1 MARWQPEK
9 KDALDALAAEIVA
22 LYAGGRVV
30 VAIDGMDGAGKTHFA
45 DDLGVA
51 LTATGRSV
59 FRASMDDFYRSKA
72 ERHARG
78 AESPDGYYRDS
89 FDYSTFRRVLL
100 EPFRLGGSTA
110 FVTAAFDHVRD
121 LPVQAKWRTGPKDA
135 MLVLDGIFLN
145 RPELAG
151 LWNYSVWL
159 LEVTR
164 EIAEKRMLDRDG
176 PTGNAERYRGG
187 QDLYLSEVNPRTAAS
202 SIIDNCDFD
211 HPRRI
216 FADSC

>member
-9 KDALDALAAEIVA
+9 KDTLDALAGEIVA

-30 VAIDGMDGAGKTHFA
+30 VAIDGIDGAGKTHFA
-45 DDLGVA
+45 NDLAVV

-59 FRASMDDFYRSKA
+59 FRASIDDFHRSQA

-78 AESPDGYYRDS
+78 ADSPDGFYRDS

-100 EPFRLGGSTA
+100 EPFRMGGSTA
-110 FVTAAFDHVRD
+110 FVTAAFDHARD
-121 LPVQAKWRTGPKDA
+121 LPVQSKWRTGPKDA
-135 MLVLDGIFLN
+135 ILVLDGIFLN

-159 LEVTR
+159 DVPR
-164 EIAEKRMLDRDG
+164 DIAEQRMLDRDG
-176 PTGNAERYRGG
+176 PTENTERYRGG
-187 QDLYLSEVNPRTAAS
+187 QDLYLSEVNPRATAS
-202 SIIDNCDFD
+202 SMIDNSDFD

>member
-1 MARWQPEK
+1 MAKWQSEK

-45 DDLGVA
+45 NDLAVA

-59 FRASMDDFYRSKA
+59 FRASIDDFHRSQA

-78 AESPDGYYRDS
+78 ADSPDGYYRDS

-100 EPFRLGGSTA
+100 EPFRMGGSTA

-121 LPVQAKWRTGPKDA
+121 LPVQSKWRTGPKDA
-135 MLVLDGIFLN
+135 ILVLDGIFLN

-159 LEVTR
+159 DVPR
-164 EIAEKRMLDRDG
+164 DIAEERMLDRDG
-176 PTGNAERYRGG
+176 PTENVERYRGG
-187 QDLYLSEVNPRTAAS
+187 QDLYLAEVNPRTAAS
-202 SIIDNCDFD
+202 SIIDNSDFE

>member
-159 LEVTR
+159 EVTR

-202 SIIDNCDFD
+202 SIIDNSDFD

>member
-1 MARWQPEK
+1 MARWQPDK

-45 DDLGVA
+45 DDLAVA

-159 LEVTR
+159 EVTR

-176 PTGNAERYRGG
+176 LTGNAERYRGG
-187 QDLYLSEVNPRTAAS
+187 QDLYLSEVDPRTAAS
-202 SIIDNCDFD
+202 SMIDNSDFD
-211 HPRRI
+211 HPRRM

>member
-1 MARWQPEK
+1 MAKWQPEK

-30 VAIDGMDGAGKTHFA
+30 VAVDGMDGAGKTHFA
-45 DDLGVA
+45 NDLAVA

-59 FRASMDDFYRSKA
+59 FRASIDDFHRSQA

-78 AESPDGYYRDS
+78 ADSADGYYRDS

-100 EPFRLGGSTA
+100 EPFRMGGSTA
-110 FVTAAFDHVRD
+110 FVTASFDHVRD
-121 LPVQAKWRTGPKDA
+121 LPVQSKWRTGPKDA

-159 LEVTR
+159 DVTR

-176 PTGNAERYRGG
+176 PAENVERYRGG

-202 SIIDNCDFD
+202 SIIDNSDFD

>member
-45 DDLGVA
+45 NDLAVA

-59 FRASMDDFYRSKA
+59 FRASIDDFHRSQA

-78 AESPDGYYRDS
+78 ADSADGYYRDS

-100 EPFRLGGSTA
+100 EPFRMGGSTA

-121 LPVQAKWRTGPKDA
+121 LPVQSKWRTGPKDA

-159 LEVTR
+159 DVPR
-164 EIAEKRMLDRDG
+164 DIAEERMLDRDG
-176 PTGNAERYRGG
+176 ATENAERHRGG
-187 QDLYLSEVNPRTAAS
+187 QDLYLAEVNPRTTAS
-202 SIIDNCDFD
+202 SMIDNSDFE

>member
-1 MARWQPEK
+1 MANWHPEK
-9 KDALDALAAEIVA
+9 KVVLDSLAAEIVA
-22 LYAGGRVV
+22 LYVGGRVV

-45 DDLGVA
+45 DELAAA

-59 FRASMDDFYRSKA
+59 FRASIDDFHRSLA

-78 AESPDGYYRDS
+78 ADSPEGYYRDS

-100 EPFRLGGSTA
+100 EPFRMGGSTA

-121 LPVQAKWRTGPKDA
+121 LPVQSKWRTGPKDA
-135 MLVLDGIFLN
+135 ILVLDGIFLH

-159 LEVTR
+159 DRPREV
-164 EIAEKRMLDRDG
+164 AEQQMLDRDG
-176 PTGNAERYRGG
+176 ATEKVDRYRGG
-187 QDLYLSEVNPRTAAS
+187 QDLYLAETNPRTAAS
-202 SIIDNCDFD
+202 SIIDNRDFEY
-211 HPRRI
+211 PRRV

>member
-45 DDLGVA
+45 NDLAVA

-59 FRASMDDFYRSKA
+59 FRASIDDFHRSQA

-78 AESPDGYYRDS
+78 ADSADGYYRDS

-100 EPFRLGGSTA
+100 EPFRMGGSTA

-121 LPVQAKWRTGPKDA
+121 LPVQSKWRTGPKDA

-159 LEVTR
+159 DVTR

-176 PTGNAERYRGG
+176 PTENVERYRGG
-187 QDLYLSEVNPRTAAS
+187 QDLYLAEVNPRTAAS
-202 SIIDNCDFD
+202 SIIDNSDFD

>member
-1 MARWQPEK
+1 MAKWQPGK
-9 KDALDALAAEIVA
+9 KAVLDALAAEIVA
-22 LYAGGRVV
+22 LYMGGRVV

-45 DDLGVA
+45 DDLAVA

-59 FRASMDDFYRSKA
+59 FRASIDDFHRSLA

-78 AESPDGYYRDS
+78 ADSAEGYYRDS

-100 EPFRLGGSTA
+100 EPFRMGGSTA

-121 LPVQAKWRTGPKDA
+121 LPVQSKWRTGPKDA
-135 MLVLDGIFLN
+135 ILVVDGIFLN

-159 LEVTR
+159 DLPR
-164 EIAEKRMLDRDG
+164 ELAEQRMLDRDG
-176 PTGNAERYRGG
+176 ATVNVERYRGG
-187 QDLYLSEVNPRTAAS
+187 QDLYLAEASPRTVAS
-202 SIIDNCDFD
+202 SIIDNRDFEN
-211 HPRRI
+211 PRRV

>member
-1 MARWQPEK
+1 MARWQTEK
-9 KDALDALAAEIVA
+9 KDTLDALAAEIVA

-30 VAIDGMDGAGKTHFA
+30 VAIDGIDGAGKTHFA
-45 DDLGVA
+45 NDLAVV

-59 FRASMDDFYRSKA
+59 FRASIDDFHRSQA

-78 AESPDGYYRDS
+78 ADSPDGFYRDS

-100 EPFRLGGSTA
+100 EPFRMGGSTA
-110 FVTAAFDHVRD
+110 FVTAAFDHSRD
-121 LPVQAKWRTGPKDA
+121 LPVQSKWRTGPKDA
-135 MLVLDGIFLN
+135 ILVLDGIFLN

-159 LEVTR
+159 DVPR
-164 EIAEKRMLDRDG
+164 DIAEQRMLDRDG
-176 PTGNAERYRGG
+176 PTENTERYRGG
-187 QDLYLSEVNPRTAAS
+187 QDLYLSEVNPRATAS
-202 SIIDNCDFD
+202 SMIDNSDFD

>member
-9 KDALDALAAEIVA
+9 KLLLDSLAAEIVG
-22 LYAGGRVV
+22 LFPGGRVV
-30 VAIDGMDGAGKTHFA
+30 VAIDGIDGAGTTHFA
-45 DDLGVA
+45 DDLAAA
-51 LTATGRSV
+51 LTAIPRSV
-59 FRASMDDFYRSKA
+59 FRASIDDFHRSTA

-78 AESPDGYYRDS
+78 ADSAEGYYFDS

-110 FVTAAFDHVRD
+110 FVTAAFDRRRD

-135 MLVLDGIFLN
+135 ILVLDGRFLN

-159 LEVTR
+159 DVPR
-164 EIAEKRMLDRDG
+164 EIAEHRMLERDG
-176 PTGNAERYRGG
+176 PAENAERYRGG
-187 QDLYLSEVNPRTAAS
+187 QELYLAEAGPATAAS
-202 SIIDNCDFD
+202 CTVDNRDFER
-211 HPRRI
+211 PRRV
-216 FADSC
+216 

>member
-9 KDALDALAAEIVA
+9 KDVLDALAAEIVA

-45 DDLGVA
+45 DDLAVA
-51 LTATGRSV
+51 LAAAGRSV
-59 FRASMDDFYRSKA
+59 FRASIDDFHRSQA
-72 ERHARG
+72 ERHDRG
-78 AESPDGYYRDS
+78 ADSSEGYYNDS

-100 EPFRLGGSTA
+100 EPFRMGGSTA
-110 FVTAAFDHVRD
+110 FVTAAFDSVRN
-121 LPVQAKWRTGPKDA
+121 LPVQSKWRTGPKDA
-135 MLVLDGIFLN
+135 ILVIDGIFLH

-151 LWNYSVWL
+151 LWNYSIWL
-159 LEVTR
+159 DVPREV
-164 EIAEKRMLDRDG
+164 AEQRMLDRDG
-176 PTGNAERYRGG
+176 PTENVERYRGG
-187 QDLYLSEVNPRTAAS
+187 QDRYLAAVNPSAAAS
-202 SIIDNCDFD
+202 SIIDNRDFE

>member
-159 LEVTR
+159 EVTR

-176 PTGNAERYRGG
+176 PTRNAERYRGG

>member
-1 MARWQPEK
+1 MARWQSEK
-9 KDALDALAAEIVA
+9 KDVLDALAAEIIA

-45 DDLGVA
+45 DDLAVA

-59 FRASMDDFYRSKA
+59 FRASIDDFHRSQA

-78 AESPDGYYRDS
+78 ADSPDGYYRDS

-100 EPFRLGGSTA
+100 EPFRMGGSTA

-121 LPVQAKWRTGPKDA
+121 LPVQSTWRTGPKDA
-135 MLVLDGIFLN
+135 ILVLDGIFLH

-159 LEVTR
+159 DVPR
-164 EIAEKRMLDRDG
+164 DIAEERMLDRDG
-176 PTGNAERYRGG
+176 PTERAERYRGA
-187 QDLYLSEVNPRTAAS
+187 QDLYLAEVNPRTTAS
-202 SIIDNCDFD
+202 SMIDNSDFER
-211 HPRRI
+211 PRRI

>member
-1 MARWQPEK
+1 MARWQSGK
-9 KDALDALAAEIVA
+9 KDVLDALAAEIVA
-22 LYAGGRVV
+22 LYGGGRVV

-45 DDLGVA
+45 NDLAVA

-59 FRASMDDFYRSKA
+59 FRASIDDFHRSQA

-78 AESPDGYYRDS
+78 ADSPDGYYRDS

-100 EPFRLGGSTA
+100 EPFRMGGSTA
-110 FVTAAFDHVRD
+110 FVTAAFDRVRD
-121 LPVQAKWRTGPKDA
+121 LPVQSKWRTGPKDA
-135 MLVLDGIFLN
+135 ILVLDGIFLN

-159 LEVTR
+159 DVSR
-164 EIAEKRMLDRDG
+164 DIAEERMLDRDG
-176 PTGNAERYRGG
+176 PTENAGRYRGA
-187 QDLYLSEVNPRTAAS
+187 QDLYLAEVNPRTTAS
-202 SIIDNCDFD
+202 SMIDNSDFER
-211 HPRRI
+211 PRRI

>member
-45 DDLGVA
+45 DDLAVA

-59 FRASMDDFYRSKA
+59 FRASMDDFHRSQA

-78 AESPDGYYRDS
+78 ADSADGYYRDS

-100 EPFRLGGSTA
+100 EPFRMGGSTA

-121 LPVQAKWRTGPKDA
+121 LPVQSKWRTGPKDA

-151 LWNYSVWL
+151 LWNYSIWL
-159 LEVTR
+159 DVTR

-176 PTGNAERYRGG
+176 PTENVERYRGG
-187 QDLYLSEVNPRTAAS
+187 QDLYLAEANPRTAAS
-202 SIIDNCDFD
+202 SIIDNSDFD

>member
-1 MARWQPEK
+1 MAKWQSEK

-45 DDLGVA
+45 NDLAVA

-59 FRASMDDFYRSKA
+59 FRASIDDFHRSQA

-78 AESPDGYYRDS
+78 ADSPDGYYRDS

-100 EPFRLGGSTA
+100 EPFRMGGSTA
-110 FVTAAFDHVRD
+110 FVTAAFDRVRD
-121 LPVQAKWRTGPKDA
+121 LPVQSKWRTGPKDA
-135 MLVLDGIFLN
+135 ILVLDGIFLN

-159 LEVTR
+159 DVSR
-164 EIAEKRMLDRDG
+164 DIAEERMLDRDG
-176 PTGNAERYRGG
+176 PTENAERYRGA
-187 QDLYLSEVNPRTAAS
+187 QDLYLAEVNPRTTAS
-202 SIIDNCDFD
+202 SMIDNSDFER
-211 HPRRI
+211 PRRI

>member
-1 MARWQPEK
+1 MVR
-9 KDALDALAAEIVA
+9 
-22 LYAGGRVV
+22 
-30 VAIDGMDGAGKTHFA
+30 GKTHFA
-45 DDLGVA
+45 NDLAVA

-59 FRASMDDFYRSKA
+59 FRASIDDFHRSQA

-78 AESPDGYYRDS
+78 ADSADGYYRDS

-100 EPFRLGGSTA
+100 EPFRMGGSTA

-121 LPVQAKWRTGPKDA
+121 LPVQSKWRTGPKDA

-159 LEVTR
+159 DVTR

-176 PTGNAERYRGG
+176 PTGNPERYRGG

-202 SIIDNCDFD
+202 SIIDNSDFD